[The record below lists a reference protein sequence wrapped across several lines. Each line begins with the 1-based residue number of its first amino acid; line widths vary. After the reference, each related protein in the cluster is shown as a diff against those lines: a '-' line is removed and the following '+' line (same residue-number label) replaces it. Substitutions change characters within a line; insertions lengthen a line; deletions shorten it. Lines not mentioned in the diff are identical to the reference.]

1 MKKCFWKL
9 CDIANCEYSVFTI
22 ELVANEFVK
31 NPESNCEYSVFTI
44 ELVANEF
51 VKNPESIRK
60 WRTYGD

>member
-1 MKKCFWKL
+1 MSIFL
-9 CDIANCEYSVFTI
+9 VVSNYVRIA
-22 ELVANEFVK
+22 AA
-31 NPESNCEYSVFTI
+31 I